1 MCKNILSP
9 RTKPRRPIARI
20 NDDVSVYQNHS
31 SRVSAR
37 SFSQLIAGLNF
48 QLRTAL
54 RACAFVGLF
63 CRVGRRYT
71 RLRRIPPPVFS
82 QANTSPGAAP
92 GITILFFASAVNVIC
107 GIIPHAGRAVK
118 ARERLCQ
125 TSNLWSGVSQNGAGG
140 RRATK
145 TGRPSE
151 REARE
156 SNALQNYSSSAIC
169 TAFKAAPLS
178 S

>member
-1 MCKNILSP
+1 MCENILSP
-9 RTKPRRPIARI
+9 RTKARRPIARI

-48 QLRTAL
+48 HLRPAL

-63 CRVGRRYT
+63 CRAGRRYT

-92 GITILFFASAVNVIC
+92 GTTTLFFASAVKVIA
-107 GIIPHAGRAVK
+107 GIVPHAGRAVK
-118 ARERLCQ
+118 ARGRLSQ
-125 TSNLWSGVSQNGAGG
+125 TPGKARWRFTEWSRGDASDIDGQPA
-140 RRATK
+140 RA
-145 TGRPSE
+145 RE
-151 REARE
+151 RERASQTPYKITAVLRSARH
-156 SNALQNYSSSAIC
+156 SMPRL
-169 TAFKAAPLS
+169 
-178 S
+178 